1 MGGSI
6 QRRLKRVQ
14 KKDLPKALVG
24 HSFLFVGGVIVIP
37 SILYVT
43 MFLIEPLVVF
53 GFGAYLIWLCLKKK
67 P

>member
-1 MGGSI
+1 M
-6 QRRLKRVQ
+6 Q